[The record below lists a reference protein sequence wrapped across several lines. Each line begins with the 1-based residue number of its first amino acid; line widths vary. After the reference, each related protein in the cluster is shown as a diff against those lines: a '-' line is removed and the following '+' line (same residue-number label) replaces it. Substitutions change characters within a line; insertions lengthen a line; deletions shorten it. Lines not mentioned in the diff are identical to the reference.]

1 MWAHG
6 MQESTLDPPW
16 EGALSRGH
24 MPNTPCTVDLCVLCS
39 RWMQPMPCSRGIKLE
54 HCTCNHITKWPSP
67 FVIDRNCFY
76 EAMIIL
82 NLEPR
87 SQCITLTFTRWRRCR
102 GLKSVSDFWLMTLC
116 RKSERCS
123 VKYSCFRVSII
134 HTLFSTLA
142 VKKMPMSCPFS
153 WNTFLGY
160 VTLIF
165 FYSAP
170 YRGAEYSD
178 EHVCVFVCMT
188 LQVYLQNYRTLL
200 TLLHFDAVG
209 WAAGR
214 ASGL

>member
-1 MWAHG
+1 MWARG
-6 MQESTLDPPW
+6 MQESTLDPPG
-16 EGALSRGH
+16 EGALSSGH

-39 RWMQPMPCSRGIKLE
+39 RWMQPMPCSRGIMLE

-67 FVIDRNCFY
+67 FVIDSNCFY
-76 EAMIIL
+76 EAMIVL

-102 GLKSVSDFWLMTLC
+102 GLKSVSDLWLMTLC

-142 VKKMPMSCPFS
+142 VKKMPMSCLFS

-165 FYSAP
+165 FTLPPIGEQSIVM
-170 YRGAEYSD
+170 STS
-178 EHVCVFVCMT
+178 VCLSV
-188 LQVYLQNYRTLL
+188 
-200 TLLHFDAVG
+200 
-209 WAAGR
+209 
-214 ASGL
+214 